1 MPNIENLNN
10 TIGPNKVHCVYIVE
24 MIAQLRTCFADLT
37 SSYEALVI
45 RFIRSIPQ
53 GYRRVHIIADTY
65 RDANIESGE
74 REKRGSAAKVI
85 IASVKSKLPRD
96 MNQFMLTNENKT
108 VYPINF
114 YLCKN

>member
-1 MPNIENLNN
+1 MPNIENLKN
-10 TIGPNKVHCVYIVE
+10 TIGPNKVHCVCIVE
-24 MIAQLRTCFADLT
+24 MIAQLRTCFTDLP
-37 SSYEALVI
+37 SSYEELVI